1 LKDLY
6 VFYCIFLSDNFAI
19 EAKTCASSAASIGNA
34 VTLATSI
41 PLLSSNNFTYSVAIA
56 SRISKPY
63 SQIINETNL

>member
-1 LKDLY
+1 MFSI
-6 VFYCIFLSDNFAI
+6 VIFLSDNFAI

-41 PLLSSNNFTYSVAIA
+41 PFHQIILHTLLQLYLEFQNVC
-56 SRISKPY
+56 